1 MHHMFYQ
8 NRLQTVALDD
18 NWPLVPPSTP
28 DLTQDEPQSS
38 VLFDL
43 DGLRNSDY
51 NSALPT
57 TFPPFS
63 ATTLTTN
70 DPLSFAACADKE
82 IAMLDFTSGDFS
94 AESSDVFSDYVPNLP
109 GLNNIPSKDDN
120 ENMSSISEGR
130 NCLNSGGCCFAF
142 ASRALKYLH
151 IPSTL
156 CLSTI
161 GTVDLTSGSKHTAPR
176 TADSVLTANS
186 EAMLALSKI
195 LRCSCS
201 LKPQLQ
207 MIMATIFDKLVAWYY
222 AMAHGKQSF
231 EFESTVSTPER
242 KWSNNTRKE
251 RVLCQQVKIGDYCLE
266 SAAETQVLARVVL
279 SHLQKLDYLIGVLSK
294 RIKDTHKK
302 SPSSRQQLDPR
313 SHYSDS
319 SDFFGIFSDSLTA
332 YLIGQLEDAQN
343 AVTGLIG
350 KSRRTEFC

>member
-8 NRLQTVALDD
+8 NRLQTEALDE

-28 DLTQDEPQSS
+28 DLTQDELQNS

-43 DGLRNSDY
+43 DDLQQNSDY
-51 NSALPT
+51 SSALPT

-63 ATTLTTN
+63 TTTLTTN
-70 DPLSFAACADKE
+70 DPLSFATCSDKE
-82 IAMLDFTSGDFS
+82 IAMLDLPLDDFS
-94 AESSDVFSDYVPNLP
+94 AESSDVFSEYIPNLP
-109 GLNNIPSKDDN
+109 GLKNIPPKDDN
-120 ENMSSISEGR
+120 SDMSSISESR

-161 GTVDLTSGSKHTAPR
+161 GTVDLSSGSKHIAPR
-176 TADSVLTANS
+176 PADSVLIANS

-195 LRCSCS
+195 LLCSCS

-207 MIMATIFDKLVAWYY
+207 MIMATICDKLVAWYY

-231 EFESTVSTPER
+231 ELESTVSTPEC
-242 KWSNNTRKE
+242 KLGSDNARKE
-251 RVLCQQVKIGDYCLE
+251 RVLCQRVKIGDYCLE
-266 SAAETQVLARVVL
+266 TAAEAQIMARVVL
-279 SHLQKLDYLIGVLSK
+279 SHLQKMDYLIGVLSR

-302 SPSSRQQLDPR
+302 NSSSRQQLDSR
-313 SHYSDS
+313 SPFYSDP
-319 SDFFGIFSDSLTA
+319 SDIFGIFSDSLTA
-332 YLIGQLEDAQN
+332 YLIGQLQDAQN
-343 AVTGLIG
+343 DVARLIG
-350 KSRRTEFC
+350 K